1 MTDYIAIVH
10 KDPDTEF
17 GVSFPDFPGCITA
30 ASSLDEAR
38 KLAQE
43 ALEFH
48 IVGMTEDGDTIPA
61 PSSLDKVME
70 SPDFSDGVA
79 FLVHVRLPSKGV
91 RVNVTLEESL
101 LSAIAGVSKNRS
113 KFLADAAWEKLNRE
127 HAA

>member
-10 KDPDTEF
+10 KDPDTDF

-48 IVGMTEDGDTIPA
+48 IAGMTEDGDSIPA
-61 PSSLDKVME
+61 PSSLDKVMQ

-79 FLVHVRLPSKGV
+79 FLVHVRLPSKAV

-101 LSAIAGVSKNRS
+101 LSAISSVSKNRS
-113 KFLADAAWEKLNRE
+113 KFLAEAAWEKLNRE
-127 HAA
+127 HVA